1 MVVMTIFDPYEV
13 TVPFKGAKEDS
24 RVQVVNLRQS
34 IPEPDLGE
42 RRKLVSYGAKH
53 WNRLSKNDCW
63 SIAHAVADPAAAIS
77 TAQAGGLTE
86 QFAGESALTF
96 LRADV
101 SLPFL
106 FPLIQPRTADVPSV
120 LAPPRTYGVVDQNGN
135 AGAAMIVEFQSHAH
149 LREYTKNAIA
159 GTLKAGRD
167 LRGSILSHGVSQ
179 PVLSYAATIVIADS
193 DEEIDVLV
201 VVDGLTRVV
210 MSWWA
215 MLGGEVTSAQLPGAV
230 VNMLLSKKGSGGTDG
245 VSGAYRKGRTET
257 FSSLRGKYQA
267 AAGDT
272 SDPDLTRYGQTLR
285 LPASIIVSFRRVGS
299 PLTGD
304 ARPFEFP
311 DAVNSAVDQQHSL
324 SKAWAPSAIGAN
336 AGTHAVQRA
345 AAEGSL
351 SQTVAE
357 VATGIED
364 FRFDFVELMDSG
376 DGSGDCQIDPGLARA
391 LWLAAE
397 LTQPEAFS
405 VIKRNLRNL
414 LGEPQ
419 IHKRAY
425 ADRIFNL
432 INRGWSA
439 WKPVSY
445 GNAQRAWAAG
455 GPIPHSLIGTSWS
468 PLFPRRFADLVEIA
482 LDKQD
487 PLYSAAVA
495 TLQVAGGTALV
506 ADGQILAASGSTAEG
521 GYRRSQPPLVIEAL
535 ASTHRGLWLLA
546 HAADSFRSKRQAVN
560 SYTKTS
566 EIPDDA
572 YRIRFPQRSHPEV
585 GVEVTEEGERLS
597 FDRVRDIAGLR
608 QPDDDSS
615 DDQQPA
621 EDDHDR
627 MVGLR
632 YRMTSAAETLANMR
646 NEIANL
652 LKDRPDLSVFAT
664 HAEWESARDPLQ
676 AVFTAVVG
684 WEPAEESIVDDADF
698 EELGDDYTDEVDA

>member
-1 MVVMTIFDPYEV
+1 MTIFDPYEV
-13 TVPFKGAKEDS
+13 NVPFKGAKEDS

-34 IPEPDLGE
+34 IPEPDLGD
-42 RRKLVSYGAKH
+42 RRKLVTYGEKQWH
-53 WNRLSKNDCW
+53 RLSKNDCW

-77 TAQAGGLTE
+77 AAQAGGLTE

-101 SLPFL
+101 NLPSL

-120 LAPPRTYGVVDQNGN
+120 LPPPKTYGVVDRNGS
-135 AGAAMIVEFQSHAH
+135 AGAAMIIEFQSIAH

-179 PVLSYAATIVIADS
+179 PVLCYTATIVVADTS
-193 DEEIDVLV
+193 EEIDVLV

-230 VNMLLSKKGSGGTDG
+230 VDLLLHKKGTGGADG
-245 VSGAYRKGRTET
+245 VSGAYRKGRSET
-257 FSSLRGKYQA
+257 FSSLRGRYQA

-272 SDPDLTRYGQTLR
+272 NDPDLTRYGQTLR
-285 LPASIIVSFRRVGS
+285 LPASIIVNFRRVGT

-324 SKAWAPSAIGAN
+324 SKAWAPSAVGAN

-345 AAEGSL
+345 AAEGCL
-351 SQTVAE
+351 SSTVAE
-357 VATGIED
+357 VATGIEN
-364 FRFDFVELMDSG
+364 FSFDYVELMDSN
-376 DGSGDCQIDPGLARA
+376 DGSSDCEIDPGLARA
-391 LWLAAE
+391 LWLVAE
-397 LTQPEAFS
+397 LTQPDAYN

-432 INRGWSA
+432 ISRGWSA
-439 WKPVSY
+439 WKPASY

-455 GPIPHSLIGTSWS
+455 GPIPHSLMGTPWT
-468 PLFPRRFADLVEIA
+468 PLFPRRFADLVGIA
-482 LDKQD
+482 LDKSD
-487 PLYSAAVA
+487 PLHDAAVA

-521 GYRRSQPPLVIEAL
+521 GYKRSQPPLVIEAL
-535 ASTHRGLWLLA
+535 ATTPRGLWLLA
-546 HAADSFRSKRQAVN
+546 HAADSFHSRRQAVN
-560 SYTKTS
+560 SFTKIS

-572 YRIRFPQRSHPEV
+572 YRIRFPKPSDPVV
-585 GVEVTEEGERLS
+585 GVEVTADGGRLN

-615 DDQQPA
+615 DEEPA

-627 MVGLR
+627 MVALR
-632 YRMTSAAETLANMR
+632 LRMTTAADKLAKTQT
-646 NEIANL
+646 EIANL
-652 LKDRPDLSVFAT
+652 MRDRPDLSVFAT

-684 WEPAEESIVDDADF
+684 WKPAEESIIEDDDF
-698 EELGDDYTDEVDA
+698 DFDDDYADEVEA

>member
-1 MVVMTIFDPYEV
+1 MKVYLRLAVMTIFDPYEID
-13 TVPFKGAKEDS
+13 VPFKGAKEDS

-34 IPEPDLGE
+34 IPEPDLSE
-42 RRKLVSYGAKH
+42 RRKLVTYGEKQ

-63 SIAHAVADPAAAIS
+63 SIAHAVADPNAAILA
-77 TAQAGGLTE
+77 AQAGGLTE

-101 SLPFL
+101 NLPSL

-120 LAPPRTYGVVDQNGN
+120 LTPPRTYGVVDQKGRT
-135 AGAAMIVEFQSHAH
+135 GAAMIVEFQSMAH

-179 PVLSYAATIVIADS
+179 PVLCYAATIRIADTS
-193 DEEIDVLV
+193 EEVDVLV

-210 MSWWA
+210 MSWWS
-215 MLGGEVTSAQLPGAV
+215 MLGGEVTSAQLPAAV
-230 VNMLLSKKGSGGTDG
+230 VEKLLSKKGAGGADG
-245 VSGAYRKGRTET
+245 VSGAYRKGRSDT
-257 FSSLRGKYQA
+257 FSMLRGKYQA

-272 SDPDLTRYGQTLR
+272 NDPDLTRYGQTLR
-285 LPASIIVSFRRVGS
+285 LPASIIVDFRRVGT

-324 SKAWAPSAIGAN
+324 SKAWAPSAVGAN
-336 AGTHAVQRA
+336 AGAHAVQRA

-351 SQTVAE
+351 PSTVAE
-357 VATGIED
+357 VATGIDEFGFDLVD
-364 FRFDFVELMDSG
+364 FMDSG
-376 DGSGDCQIDPGLARA
+376 GEPSAIDPGLARA

-397 LTQPEAFS
+397 LTQPEPYN

-425 ADRIFNL
+425 ADRIFSL
-432 INRGWSA
+432 VNRGWSA

-455 GPIPHSLIGTSWS
+455 GPIPHTLMGTPWK
-468 PLFPRRFADLVEIA
+468 PLFPRQFTDLMEIA
-482 LDKQD
+482 LDKND
-487 PLYSAAVA
+487 PLHEAAVA
-495 TLQVAGGTALV
+495 TLQVAGGIALV

-521 GYRRSQPPLVIEAL
+521 GYKRSQPPVVIEAL
-535 ASTHRGLWLLA
+535 GSTPRGLWLLA

-560 SYTKTS
+560 SFTKIS
-566 EIPDDA
+566 DIPTMPTA
-572 YRIRFPQRSHPEV
+572 YVSPSPPIRRWVWNRPL
-585 GVEVTEEGERLS
+585 TEGDSISTL
-597 FDRVRDIAGLR
+597 VRDIAGLR
-608 QPDDDSS
+608 QPDGEESPEE
-615 DDQQPA
+615 QPV

-627 MVGLR
+627 MV
-632 YRMTSAAETLANMR
+632 S
-646 NEIANL
+646 
-652 LKDRPDLSVFAT
+652 
-664 HAEWESARDPLQ
+664 
-676 AVFTAVVG
+676 
-684 WEPAEESIVDDADF
+684 
-698 EELGDDYTDEVDA
+698 